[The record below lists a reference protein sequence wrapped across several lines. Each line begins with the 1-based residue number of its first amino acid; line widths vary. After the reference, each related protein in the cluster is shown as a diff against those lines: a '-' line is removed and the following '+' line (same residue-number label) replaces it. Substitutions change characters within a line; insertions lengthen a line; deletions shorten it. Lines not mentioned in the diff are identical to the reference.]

1 MKTLLISIMFIILLP
16 LQTPAQDS
24 ASSAIAI
31 VNDDV
36 HTHTPTHS
44 GKMLRRDLVRT
55 MIVKA
60 SMNVQ
65 LNDFQQSASAVIR
78 IADRDSLAMD
88 IMAFGIPVAKLYMNK
103 TKFMFMDLF
112 NGRLVEGPATAA
124 NMANVTNIPLSFDDF
139 ICLLRCESPFPASAY
154 SSEGTT
160 KSGNEVLRFDRPDSN
175 REFIAINIQDSTI
188 KQYQRKDKDGTL
200 LMNITY
206 TDAMNIDSQLF
217 PKKAQV
223 QAPVSQFTMSVENK
237 EIIINSILKE
247 PFIFKIPQGI
257 EKQQLN

>member
-1 MKTLLISIMFIILLP
+1 MKTLLISVIFLSNLA
-16 LQTPAQDS
+16 LHSYAQVTTSDDF
-24 ASSAIAI
+24 AVPRDTLSS
-31 VNDDV
+31 
-36 HTHTPTHS
+36 TLEHS
-44 GKMLRRDLVRT
+44 GKMLRRDIVRT

-65 LNDFQQSASAVIR
+65 LKDFQQSASAVIR
-78 IADRDSLAMD
+78 IADRDSLAME

-103 TKFMFMDLF
+103 SKFMFMDLF

-154 SSEGTT
+154 SLEGTT
-160 KSGNEVLRFDRPDSN
+160 KSGNNVLRFDRPDSN
-175 REFIAINIQDSTI
+175 REFIAINMEESVM

-206 TDAMNIDSQLF
+206 ADIMAIDSQLF
-217 PKKAQV
+217 PKKVQV
-223 QAPVSQFTMSVENK
+223 HAPGSQFSMTVENK
-237 EIIINSILKE
+237 EIILNSTLKE
-247 PFIFKIPQGI
+247 PFLFKIPQGI

>member
-1 MKTLLISIMFIILLP
+1 MKTLLISVILLGIWV
-16 LQTPAQDS
+16 LQSYAQVTTTIDS
-24 ASSAIAI
+24 AVSRDTASS
-31 VNDDV
+31 
-36 HTHTPTHS
+36 TLQQS

-65 LNDFQQSASAVIR
+65 LKDFQQAASAVIR
-78 IADRDSLAMD
+78 IADRDSLAME

-103 TKFMFMDLF
+103 SKFMFMDLF
-112 NGRLVEGPATAA
+112 NGRFVEGPATAA

-154 SSEGTT
+154 SLEGTT
-160 KSGNEVLRFDRPDSN
+160 KSGNHVLRFDRPDTN
-175 REFIAINIQDSTI
+175 REFIAVNIEESVM

-206 TDAMNIDSQLF
+206 ADIMTIDSQLF
-217 PKKAQV
+217 PKKVQV
-223 QAPVSQFTMSVENK
+223 QAPGSQFSMTVENK
-237 EIIINSILKE
+237 EIILNSTLKE